1 VNFIDWFLIAL
12 VLLYALSGYWQ
23 GFITGAFATVGL
35 VLGGL
40 LGIWLTPMLL
50 GNAAPSV
57 WVSLG
62 ALFAVLVCASVGQA
76 VLQYGGARIRDRI
89 TWQPVRALD
98 AIGGAALSV
107 VAVLV
112 VTWMLGVAVTGSR
125 IPGLSPLVNNSAVL
139 RSVNNVMPGEAQTA
153 LRTFDNVVGSSF
165 FPRYLEPF
173 ATERIVQVAPAPSRV
188 VRDPDVV
195 RAERSVF
202 KIRGNNSCGNGVEGS
217 GFLYYPGRIMTNAH
231 VVAGVSDPKVR
242 VGTTNVDATVVYY
255 DKDTDVA
262 ILKVPSLTA
271 PLVKFDRNGKS
282 DETGVVLGFPNDG
295 PFNAQPARIR
305 NEQRLQSP
313 DIYGRG
319 TVTREVFSLRSVV
332 RPGNSGGPLVGTD
345 GRVLGVVFA
354 ASVSDSNTGY
364 ALTAQQV
371 RQAAENGVA
380 ARNKVGTG
388 GCA

>member
-1 VNFIDWFLIAL
+1 
-12 VLLYALSGYWQ
+12 
-23 GFITGAFATVGL
+23 
-35 VLGGL
+35 
-40 LGIWLTPMLL
+40 
-50 GNAAPSV
+50 
-57 WVSLG
+57 
-62 ALFAVLVCASVGQA
+62 
-76 VLQYGGARIRDRI
+76 
-89 TWQPVRALD
+89 
-98 AIGGAALSV
+98 
-107 VAVLV
+107 
-112 VTWMLGVAVTGSR
+112 
-125 IPGLSPLVNNSAVL
+125 
-139 RSVNNVMPGEAQTA
+139 
-153 LRTFDNVVGSSF
+153 
-165 FPRYLEPF
+165 
-173 ATERIVQVAPAPSRV
+173 V